1 MIISA
6 HCVLKKFDKSTTIKN
21 LKKYKGIFGKQ
32 IPVWKGKKLQRDTFG
47 AISSIKK

>member
-21 LKKYKGIFGKQ
+21 LKKYKGIFESKYLFGKE
-32 IPVWKGKKLQRDTFG
+32 KKLQKPLEPFRR
-47 AISSIKK
+47 